1 MNSAKKSAGNLVIYP
16 KYMDLIYYSN
26 DIVRKFPKSEQFAL
40 VKEIKNSMYTGL
52 RYIMYAIKVFDKQD
66 KLKYLREVDIQLYL
80 LKVHIRLAYKYKYI
94 SMQNYQTWN
103 NIISDICNL
112 LGGWINSCLKR

>member
-1 MNSAKKSAGNLVIYP
+1 MNTTKNNSGNLVIYP
-16 KYMDLIYYSN
+16 KYMELIYYSN

-40 VKEIKNSMYTGL
+40 VKEIKNALYSGL
-52 RYIMYAIKVFDKQD
+52 KDIMYAIKVYNKQD
-66 KLKYLREVDIQLYL
+66 KLKYLKELDIQLTL
-80 LKVHIRLAYKYKYI
+80 LKIHVRLAFKYKYI
-94 SMQNYQTWN
+94 TIQNYQSWN

>member
-1 MNSAKKSAGNLVIYP
+1 MDKKNNSNNLVIYP
-16 KYMDLIYYSN
+16 KYIDLIYYSN

-40 VKEIKNSMYTGL
+40 VKEIKNSVYSGL
-52 RYIMYAIKVFDKQD
+52 RCLMYGVKVYNKQD
-66 KLKYLREVDIQLYL
+66 KLRYLRELDIQLSL
-80 LKVHIRLAYKYKYI
+80 LKVQIRLAYKYKFI
-94 SMQNYQTWN
+94 SMQNYQSWS